1 MVTACRPA
9 VNRKARPPVAP
20 SGARVEAGALEYN
33 RAVTQPRERPP
44 RSETREVTELRQVR
58 EHHPELAPA
67 VDLQIA
73 LLELQ
78 HRVQGRVPMP
88 WIEFA
93 ADWLKVQQAAGRP
106 LLRFEEIPL
115 DWTDVRL
122 VFRQTADVLRRHDA
136 LEPADYRALQAL
148 ARDGHALEPLVADW
162 FNRAANP
169 DRPGAAPPRP
179 VAVSAEALDQV
190 LALTLRPFLERCAEA
205 VRQRADFS
213 AWRMASCPLCG
224 GEPELATLDPHGDR
238 FLVCGRCTTEWRFDR
253 GVCPFC
259 RNDDRSQ
266 LTSFASRD
274 GLYRLDAC
282 DVCRRYLKAF
292 DARAGHRHVLLAVD
306 SVATLPL
313 DAAAMQRGY
322 RG

>member
-1 MVTACRPA
+1 M
-9 VNRKARPPVAP
+9 K
-20 SGARVEAGALEYN
+20 
-33 RAVTQPRERPP
+33 ER
-44 RSETREVTELRQVR
+44 Q
-58 EHHPELAPA
+58 PELAPA
-67 VDLQIA
+67 VDLQVA
-73 LLELQ
+73 LTELQ
-78 HRVQGRVPMP
+78 RRVQARVPMP

-93 ADWLKVQQAAGRP
+93 PEWLKAQQAAGRP

-122 VFRQTADVLRRHDA
+122 VFRQTADVLRRFEA
-136 LEPADYRALQAL
+136 LEPADYRALQAIGHE
-148 ARDGHALEPLVADW
+148 GHALEPLVADW
-162 FNRAANP
+162 FNRAARP
-169 DRPGAAPPRP
+169 DQPVAPPTR
-179 VAVSAEALDQV
+179 VAVSADALDQV

-213 AWRMASCPLCG
+213 AWRLASCPLCG
-224 GEPELATLDPHGDR
+224 GEPELATLDAQADR

-259 RNDDRSQ
+259 RNDDRG
-266 LTSFASRD
+266 LLPSFASQD
-274 GLYRLDAC
+274 GIYRLDAC
-282 DVCRRYLKAF
+282 DVCRRYVKTF
-292 DARAGHRHVLLAVD
+292 DPRAGHRRVLLAVD